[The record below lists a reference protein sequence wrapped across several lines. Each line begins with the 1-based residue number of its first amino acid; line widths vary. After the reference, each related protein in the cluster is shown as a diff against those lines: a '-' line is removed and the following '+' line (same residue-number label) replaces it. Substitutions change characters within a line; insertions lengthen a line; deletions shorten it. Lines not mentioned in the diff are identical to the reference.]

1 MAAVI
6 RPFGTTLTGES
17 VDAIRLQAG
26 ELTAV
31 VLTLGAILQDLRL
44 AGAPYSL
51 TLGSDL
57 LAAYAG
63 PMAYCG
69 AIVGPVANR
78 IGGAAATIAG
88 RDYRFAANEGPN
100 LLHSGATGTH
110 ARVWSVIDATAS
122 EVTLRLTLADGLG
135 GLPGVREI
143 TAVYALAGSSLTLT
157 LSAATDAPTLMNLA
171 SHGYWTMDGR
181 ADIRGQRLRVAADR
195 YLPVDAALLPTGEA
209 RAVAGVFDLRDGRS
223 LDLTEG
229 FDHNFC
235 LSDAVRPL
243 AFAADLTGE
252 SGVRMTLET
261 TEPGLQVYDG
271 RGLNTAPFPGH
282 AGQPYGRCAGL
293 ALEPQRWPD
302 AAAHPGFP
310 PITLAP
316 GQVYRQ
322 VTRFSF
328 DRV

>member
-1 MAAVI
+1 VTAHI
-6 RPFGTTLTGES
+6 RPFGTTPTGEPIQ
-17 VDAIRLQAG
+17 AIRLHDG

-51 TLGSDL
+51 TLGSDAA
-57 LAAYAG
+57 AAYAG

-78 IGGAAATIAG
+78 VGGARAMIGGTEC
-88 RDYRFAANEGPN
+88 RFDPNEGPN

-110 ARVWSVIDATAS
+110 ARVWSVAAATAS
-122 EVTLRLTLADGLG
+122 EVTLRLSLPDGLG
-135 GLPGVREI
+135 GFPGNRQI
-143 TAVYALAGSSLTLT
+143 TATYALSGTALTLT
-157 LSAATDAPTLMNLA
+157 LTATTDAPTLMNLA

-181 ADIRGQRLRVAADR
+181 SDIRGQRLRVAADR

-209 RAVAGVFDLRDGRS
+209 RPVTGAFDLRAGRP

-235 LSDAVRPL
+235 LSDGPRPL
-243 AFAADLTGE
+243 SFAADLTGQ
-252 SGVRMTLET
+252 SGLRMTLET
-261 TEPGLQVYDG
+261 TEPGLQIYDA

-282 AGQPYGRCAGL
+282 AGQPYGAHAGL

-310 PITLAP
+310 PITLQP
-316 GQVYRQ
+316 GETYRQ
-322 VTRFSF
+322 VTRFRF
-328 DRV
+328 NRA

>member
-1 MAAVI
+1 MTALI
-6 RPFGTTLTGES
+6 RPFGTTPTGEAI
-17 VDAIRLQAG
+17 DAIRLQSG

-51 TLGSDL
+51 TLGSDVA
-57 LAAYAG
+57 AAYAG

-78 IGGAAATIAG
+78 IGGARATIGG
-88 RDYRFAANEGPN
+88 REYRFAANEGPN

-110 ARVWSVIDATAS
+110 ARVWSVTEATAS
-122 EVTLRLTLADGLG
+122 AVTLCLTLPDGLG
-135 GLPGVREI
+135 GFPGHREI
-143 TAVYALAGSSLTLT
+143 TAVYALSGSALTLT
-157 LSAATDAPTLMNLA
+157 LSATTDAPTLMNLA
-171 SHGYWTMDGR
+171 SHGYWTMDGH

-209 RAVAGVFDLRDGRS
+209 RLVAGAFDLRAGRS

-235 LSDAVRPL
+235 LADGPRPL
-243 AFAADLTGE
+243 SFAADLTGQ
-252 SGVRMTLET
+252 SGLRMTLAT

-271 RGLNTAPFPGH
+271 RGLNTAPFVGH
-282 AGQPYGRCAGL
+282 AGQPYGPSAGL

-310 PITLAP
+310 PITLDP